1 MKKPSS
7 FPTAR
12 TSVNRKQL
20 QLLLVALATPPALSC
35 LPAWLHLHLFSNQI
49 SNEIFIKLIN
59 ISAGL
64 SQASLLRYT
73 AVDASNACA
82 AAPADVPASDWPR
95 LKYALGIIRAA
106 ARNLPHTRI
115 YQTAGDAEFD
125 KCVRRKKKTLHK
137 ERGQR
142 GQRLCQNGAQGGAW
156 HFVDN
161 KTIKRKTQTRCQNE
175 GKRKE
180 STRIACQMN

>member
-12 TSVNRKQL
+12 TCVNRKQL
-20 QLLLVALATPPALSC
+20 QMLPRLPPFSAC
-35 LPAWLHLHLFSNQI
+35 LHLHLFSNQI

-125 KCVRRKKKTLHK
+125 KCVRRKKKTLPQGARPTRSTTVPK
-137 ERGQR
+137 G
-142 GQRLCQNGAQGGAW
+142 GGGVALCG
-156 HFVDN
+156 
-161 KTIKRKTQTRCQNE
+161 
-175 GKRKE
+175 
-180 STRIACQMN
+180 

>member
-1 MKKPSS
+1 M
-7 FPTAR
+7 
-12 TSVNRKQL
+12 
-20 QLLLVALATPPALSC
+20 
-35 LPAWLHLHLFSNQI
+35 HLFSNQI

-73 AVDASNACA
+73 AVDASHACA

-125 KCVRRKKKTLHK
+125 KCVRRKKKDSAARSEANEVNDSAK
-137 ERGQR
+137 RGR
-142 GQRLCQNGAQGGAW
+142 GVALCG
-156 HFVDN
+156 
-161 KTIKRKTQTRCQNE
+161 
-175 GKRKE
+175 
-180 STRIACQMN
+180 